1 MKKHVISLFMAV
13 CIGHICFGQE
23 TAANIRSASFESIP
37 ISQIL
42 NELGDVY
49 DVQIFFEGNQE
60 FERVITLSYEDKEL
74 DEVLER
80 LLKETT
86 YTFVNYR
93 EYARVIM
100 PRTLIEQDFSSE
112 FYQAMQSN
120 LEEENNRNSI
130 VIGSMNQ
137 LGADGMA
144 TITGVVR
151 DIQTNEPI
159 IGASVQFV
167 DAGAGT
173 ITNIDG
179 TFELSVNAGKHEL
192 LISSLGFA
200 DFYNEVNVLSNGTF
214 DVSLD
219 KGAVQLEE
227 VTIRAR
233 AADARISG
241 AQIGVETIDI
251 KTIEKLPSFLGEVD
265 VMKSFLLQPG
275 VSSIGEGSTG
285 FNVRGGNVDQNLI
298 LQDQAELFNSS
309 HALGFFSTFNTDLIQ
324 KVELYKANVP
334 ARYGGRLV
342 SVMNVEMK
350 DGDFE
355 RFKVNGGIGPV
366 SSRIA
371 LQGPIVK
378 DKVSFIVGFRS
389 AYTDWVLNAINNLEV
404 KNSESFFY
412 DANARITIKPNE
424 KHTVSLSGYQSF
436 DDFVYNQEFG
446 FEYQTQ
452 FAEFNYKAILSD
464 KVFSDFSVVG
474 SKYKSDQNIFS
485 GDRSRVISN
494 NIDYVKATENVKIV
508 PNEQVEFNVGAAA
521 TQYYVD
527 PGTQAPLGDDSNI
540 DNKILDQQ
548 KGRESAV
555 YGDATINLGEAFTLI
570 GGARFTF
577 FQFLGP
583 HNEYQYSNPDAPRIS
598 ETTGVELK
606 DGSIA
611 TYSTIEP
618 RLSARLKLSGSSA
631 IKAGYSRTSQYI
643 NQIFNGDTPTPTS
656 LWQLS
661 TRYIQPLRS
670 HNASIGVF
678 KNMRDNAWETSL
690 EFYARKIDQ
699 QYDYVDFAQ
708 ILLNEQLETDLRF
721 GEGRAY
727 GAELSIKKNKGVV
740 NGWLSYTYG
749 RSERRIEEINRNDWY
764 LTNFDKTHDV
774 SFIFNFEPNQRNTL
788 TANFNYST
796 GRPTTPPLG
805 TFTTNT
811 GVLIPIFAN
820 RSSQRIPD
828 YMRLDLS
835 YTLGKGYR
843 SDQKFRT
850 SWTLSL
856 YNVLGRKNAFTVFY
870 TRAPFEKVDANKL
883 SVLGGVF
890 PSLTVNFELL

>member
-1 MKKHVISLFMAV
+1 MVFLLFALISKGQDINPNQSAV
-13 CIGHICFGQE
+13 
-23 TAANIRSASFESIP
+23 FESNSIA
-37 ISQIL
+37 QIINQL
-42 NELGDVY
+42 EGLYG
-49 DVQIFFEGNQE
+49 VQIFYKEN
-60 FERVITLSYEDKEL
+60 KEL
-74 DEVLER
+74 DRVISFSYDDKSIDEVLAR

-86 YTFVNYR
+86 YTFVDYR
-93 EYARVIM
+93 GYAKVIM
-100 PRTLIEQDFSSE
+100 PRTLIDQDFSSE

-120 LEEENNRNSI
+120 LEDDGEDDI
-130 VIGSMNQ
+130 QIGSMAL

-144 TITGVVR
+144 TVTGIVR

-167 DAGAGT
+167 DSDAGT

-179 TFELSVNAGKHEL
+179 SFELRINAGKHEL

-200 DFYNEVNVLSNGTF
+200 DFYKEVNVQSSGNF

-227 VTIRAR
+227 ITVRAR

-265 VMKSFLLQPG
+265 LLKSFLLQPG
-275 VSSIGEGSTG
+275 VSSIGEGASG

-324 KVELYKANVP
+324 KVELYKANIP
-334 ARYGGRLV
+334 AKYGGRLV

-355 RFKVNGGIGPV
+355 RFKVNGGVGPV
-366 SSRIA
+366 SSRIV

-378 DKVSFIVGFRS
+378 DKVSFIGGFRS
-389 AYTDWVLNAINNLEV
+389 AYTDWVLNSIKNLEV

-412 DANARITIKPNE
+412 DANARLTIKPNE
-424 KHTVSLSGYQSF
+424 KNTISFSGYQSF

-446 FEYQTQ
+446 FEYKSQ
-452 FAEFNYKAILSD
+452 FAEFNYKSILSD
-464 KVFSDFSVVG
+464 NVFSDFSIVG
-474 SKYKSDQNIFS
+474 SKYESDQNIFS
-485 GDRSRVISN
+485 GDRSRTISN
-494 NIDYVKATENVKIV
+494 NIDYVKAVENIKIV
-508 PNEQVEFNVGAAA
+508 PNQEVEFNVGAVA
-521 TQYYVD
+521 TQYFVD
-527 PGTQAPLGDDSNI
+527 PGTQAPLGDDSEI
-540 DNKILDQQ
+540 IGKELEQE
-548 KGRESAV
+548 KGRETAV

-570 GGARFTF
+570 AGMRFSF
-577 FQFLGP
+577 YQMLGP
-583 HNEYQYSNPDAPRIS
+583 HNEFQYADPEAPRRGEDIGQ
-598 ETTGVELK
+598 ETKE
-606 DGSIA
+606 GSVA
-611 TYSTIEP
+611 TYSNLEP
-618 RLSARLKLSGSSA
+618 RVSARLKLTETSA

-656 LWQLS
+656 VWQLS
-661 TRYIQPLRS
+661 TRYIRPLTS

-678 KNMRDNAWETSL
+678 KNMKNNAWETSL
-690 EFYARKIDQ
+690 EFYARQIDQ

-708 ILLNEQLETDLRF
+708 IQLNDQLETDLRY

-727 GAELSIKKNKGVV
+727 GAEVSIKKNTGAI

-749 RSERRIEEINRNDWY
+749 RSERKIDGINRDKWY
-764 LTNFDKTHDV
+764 LTNFDKTHDI
-774 SFIFNFEPNQRNTL
+774 SFIFNYEPNQRNTL
-788 TANFNYST
+788 TANFNFST

-811 GVLIPIFAN
+811 NVLIPVFAN
-820 RSSQRIPD
+820 RNSQRIPD

-843 SDQKFRT
+843 ADQRFRT

-856 YNVLGRKNAFTVFY
+856 YNVLGRKNAFSVFY

>member
-1 MKKHVISLFMAV
+1 MKKNVIIVFLVF
-13 CIGHICFGQE
+13 CISQFSFGQE
-23 TAANIRSASFESIP
+23 TINTQSASFQANSIAQI
-37 ISQIL
+37 ISQL
-42 NELGDVY
+42 ENLY
-49 DVQIFFEGNQE
+49 DVQIYFEENKE
-60 FERVITLSYEDKEL
+60 FERVISFSYEDKGI
-74 DEVLER
+74 DEVIDR

-86 YTFVNYR
+86 YTFVDYR
-93 EYARVIM
+93 GYAKVIM
-100 PRTLIEQDFSSE
+100 PRTLIDQNFSSE
-112 FYQAMQSN
+112 FYQALQSN
-120 LEEENNRNSI
+120 LGKENGSNNI
-130 VIGSMNQ
+130 VIGTMSQ
-137 LGADGMA
+137 LGADGIA
-144 TITGVVR
+144 NITGIVR
-151 DIQTNEPI
+151 DIQTNDPI

-167 DAGAGT
+167 DAGSGT

-179 TFELSVNAGKHEL
+179 TFELAVNAGKHEL

-200 DFYNEVNVLSNGTF
+200 DFYKEVNVLSSGVF

-227 VTIRAR
+227 VTVRAR

-265 VMKSFLLQPG
+265 LLKSFLLQPG
-275 VSSIGEGSTG
+275 VSSIGEGASG

-298 LQDQAELFNSS
+298 LQDQVEIFNSS

-324 KVELYKANVP
+324 KVELYKANIP
-334 ARYGGRLV
+334 AKYGGRLV

-355 RFKVNGGIGPV
+355 RFKVNGGVGPV

-371 LQGPIVK
+371 IQGPIIK
-378 DKVSFIVGFRS
+378 DKVSFIGGFRS
-389 AYTDWVLNAINNLEV
+389 AYTDWVLNSIKNLEV

-412 DANARITIKPNE
+412 DANAKITIKPNE
-424 KHTVSLSGYQSF
+424 NHTLSISGYQSY

-446 FEYQTQ
+446 FEYKSQ
-452 FAEFNYKAILSD
+452 FGEFNYKAILSD
-464 KVFSDFSVVG
+464 KIFSDFSIVG
-474 SKYKSDQNIFS
+474 SKYESDQNIFS
-485 GDRSRVISN
+485 GERSRTIGN
-494 NIDYVKATENVKIV
+494 NIDYVKAVENIKIV
-508 PNEQVEFNVGAAA
+508 PNEEVELNVGAVS
-521 TQYYVD
+521 TQYFVD
-527 PGTQAPLGDDSNI
+527 PGTQQPLGDDSNVQ
-540 DNKILDQQ
+540 DKILDQQ
-548 KGRESAV
+548 KGRETAV

-570 GGARFTF
+570 GGARFIF
-577 FQFLGP
+577 YQFLGP
-583 HNEYQYSNPDAPRIS
+583 HNEFQYLNPDAPRQD
-598 ETTGVELK
+598 ETTGSELK
-606 DGSIA
+606 EGSVA
-611 TYSTIEP
+611 TYSNIEP
-618 RLSARLKLSGSSA
+618 RVSARLKLSENSA
-631 IKAGYSRTSQYI
+631 LKAGYSRTSQYI

-661 TRYIQPLRS
+661 TQYIKPLKS

-678 KNMRDNAWETSL
+678 KNLRDNAWETSL

-708 ILLNEQLETDLRF
+708 IQLNDQLETDLRF

-727 GAELSIKKNKGVV
+727 GAEVSIKKNKGVI

-749 RSERRIEEINRNDWY
+749 RSERKIEGINKNRWY

-774 SFIFNFEPNQRNTL
+774 SFIFNYEPNQRNTL

-811 GVLIPIFAN
+811 QVLIPIFAN
-820 RSSQRIPD
+820 RNSQRIPD

-843 SDQKFRT
+843 TDQKFRT

-856 YNVLGRKNAFTVFY
+856 YNVLGRKNAFSVFY
-870 TRAPFEKVDANKL
+870 TRAAFEKVDANKL